1 MKINQYF
8 ILIFLFQWVYIQG
21 QGMNNDISV
30 DEIIEQEITSDD
42 ENDRRSKMKA
52 MMIWKLI
59 EELGLSVDQAEKF
72 LPRFR
77 EHRDEVDRLRD
88 KNKELNKILNKKM
101 KDKKKLE
108 RKEVKNI
115 LNESSSLRNKIAEL
129 EDKFIINTD
138 DILDPSQQA
147 KLGTFKNKMM
157 RDVRGKMKKKVG
169 RNDKKRKWGRRNK
182 DNKRKYWNN

>member
-1 MKINQYF
+1 
-8 ILIFLFQWVYIQG
+8 
-21 QGMNNDISV
+21 
-30 DEIIEQEITSDD
+30 
-42 ENDRRSKMKA
+42 
-52 MMIWKLI
+52 
-59 EELGLSVDQAEKF
+59 
-72 LPRFR
+72 
-77 EHRDEVDRLRD
+77 
-88 KNKELNKILNKKM
+88 M

-115 LNESSSLRNKIAEL
+115 LNKSSSLRNKIAEL

-157 RDVRGKMKKKVG
+157 RDMRGKMKKKVG

>member
-21 QGMNNDISV
+21 QGMNNDIPV
-30 DEIIEQEITSDD
+30 DEIIDQEITSDD
-42 ENDRRSKMKA
+42 EDDRRSKMKT

-108 RKEVKNI
+108 RIEVKNI
-115 LNESSSLRNKIAEL
+115 LNESSSLRKKIAEL

-169 RNDKKRKWGRRNK
+169 RKDKKRKWGSRNK